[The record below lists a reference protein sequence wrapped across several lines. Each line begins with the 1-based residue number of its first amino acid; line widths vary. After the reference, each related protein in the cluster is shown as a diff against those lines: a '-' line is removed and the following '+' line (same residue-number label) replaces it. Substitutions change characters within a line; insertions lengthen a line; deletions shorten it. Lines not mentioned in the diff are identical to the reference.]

1 MYAYSSI
8 QYQPGLQESK
18 PCCQMQDWDAC
29 KMLEVTYDEEKC
41 AKVVMGLRDFIYRAE
56 IMSRMACGNDNWTG
70 YKEVTGQTLDISE
83 WLDFEFYD
91 LVWWINHPMKPIVMD
106 PQ

>member
-41 AKVVMGLRDFIYRAE
+41 AKVVMGLKTHIQ
-56 IMSRMACGNDNWTG
+56 S
-70 YKEVTGQTLDISE
+70 
-83 WLDFEFYD
+83 
-91 LVWWINHPMKPIVMD
+91 
-106 PQ
+106 

>member
-1 MYAYSSI
+1 MMKKNV
-8 QYQPGLQESK
+8 PKWL
-18 PCCQMQDWDAC
+18 WD
-29 KMLEVTYDEEKC
+29 
-41 AKVVMGLRDFIYRAE
+41 LRLIYRAE